1 MVRILIS
8 SHSYVV
14 GLNQQKIEA
23 LSVIADLKISLVV
36 PKSWK
41 APLRD
46 TPLEKK
52 TAKTYQII
60 PLNTRFNGNN
70 DRYFFPFFS
79 LFKIFWMVR
88 PKIVH
93 IEEEPWSVSLLEFSL
108 LSRIFAAKTIF
119 FTWENIERQHKFWYK
134 LFEKINLK
142 LASGAIVG
150 NREAKDL
157 LLKKGFQKPILVL
170 PQLGVNLNSFKREKE
185 KNEKFTIG
193 FVGRFEEQKG
203 VMVLLDAVKQLPFSY
218 KLLLVGSGSLKEK
231 IDFYIKENNLLDK
244 VDLIQGVTH
253 NRVLSYLNR
262 MDLLVLPSLTTSV
275 WKEQFGHVLIEAMAS
290 GVPVIGSDS
299 GAIPEVIADA
309 GLIFKEGEVAL
320 LIEKIKKIY
329 ENENL
334 REELIKKGLAR
345 IKENYTQEKIAAE
358 TYRFY
363 QKILI

>member
-1 MVRILIS
+1 
-8 SHSYVV
+8 
-14 GLNQQKIEA
+14 
-23 LSVIADLKISLVV
+23 
-36 PKSWK
+36 
-41 APLRD
+41 
-46 TPLEKK
+46 
-52 TAKTYQII
+52 
-60 PLNTRFNGNN
+60 
-70 DRYFFPFFS
+70 
-79 LFKIFWMVR
+79 
-88 PKIVH
+88 
-93 IEEEPWSVSLLEFSL
+93 
-108 LSRIFAAKTIF
+108 
-119 FTWENIERQHKFWYK
+119 
-134 LFEKINLK
+134 
-142 LASGAIVG
+142 
-150 NREAKDL
+150 
-157 LLKKGFQKPILVL
+157 
-170 PQLGVNLNSFKREKE
+170 
-185 KNEKFTIG
+185 
-193 FVGRFEEQKG
+193 
-203 VMVLLDAVKQLPFSY
+203 MVLLDAVKQLPFSY

>member
-23 LSVIADLKISLVV
+23 LSKIDGLKISLVV
-36 PKSWK
+36 PTTWK
-41 APLRD
+41 APLRY
-46 TPLEKK
+46 TELEKR

-79 LFKIFWMVR
+79 LFKIFWRLR

-93 IEEEPWSVSLLEFSL
+93 IEEEPWSVSLLEFSF

-119 FTWENIERQHKFWYK
+119 FTWENIERQHRFWYK

-142 LASGAIVG
+142 LASGAIAG

-170 PQLGVNLNSFKREKE
+170 PQLGVDLNSFKREKE

-218 KLLLVGSGSLKEK
+218 KLLLVGSGLLKEK

-244 VDLIQGVTH
+244 VELIQGVTH
-253 NRVLSYLNR
+253 NQVPSYLSR

-275 WKEQFGHVLIEAMAS
+275 WKEQFGHVLVEAMVS
-290 GVPVIGSDS
+290 SVPVIGSDS
-299 GAIPEVIADA
+299 GAIPEVIGDA
-309 GLIFKEGEVAL
+309 GLIFKEGNSNDLA
-320 LIEKIKKIY
+320 KKI
-329 ENENL
+329 EQFFRNKNL
-334 REELIKKGLAR
+334 REEMIKKGLEKV
-345 IKENYTQEKIAAE
+345 KENYTQEKIAAE
-358 TYRFY
+358 TYNFY